1 VDNALLLE
9 AALAYAAKGWRV
21 HPLRLDGPSA
31 GKAPLWRKWEQTA
44 TADPLR
50 LLQELAG
57 LQANLGIVT
66 GAESGLAVLDLD
78 PKGATAED
86 LLQELE
92 QLVGEPCP
100 AGAVCVT
107 GSGGLHLYFADPEGQ
122 AGRNGSWARSAG
134 GVDLRAE
141 GGQVVA
147 PPSLHC
153 KTGNLYRWQ
162 DEDPETGLLPLLDP
176 APVEWLL
183 RVLEL
188 LRGKP
193 AAQRSQETT
202 AAKWDPPAL
211 EDLQQALQLLE
222 RLALQRDSWV
232 KVGLCLKGCY
242 GDAARALWL
251 KWSCRWYPSGRSA
264 EQELLQRAE
273 RIARRRVAKTED
285 AVAVLAGDEWDRGM
299 QRVNPGQSVEYAWGL
314 VQQARDKGWKGA
326 PAAPWTARAK
336 TAAPPEWAEV
346 PPPEDEWGPP
356 SAAVRDDSAERTAA
370 KTEAQEKARARLE
383 AEAADR
389 AAAQEQLHL
398 RALALGGGK
407 AGEPFWVIASKVKPQ
422 LLHDSKT
429 GRLPWFPL
437 GDPAVLA
444 AAPGTGKSLLAT
456 RLATAVITGGEWLS
470 AAVPAEAQ
478 GAVVWLA
485 AEETA
490 ETLQTRLWWAA
501 LEQVRA
507 ARILAYCEAARR
519 YAGAVVASGAQAVT
533 VLRLRAEA
541 EAAWTETHTVTD
553 TMQAEAQVLAEQVR
567 SRLWLVVLPDTAA
580 AGEKLAAVCDITIQ
594 RGDEKERRRIT
605 RPQDLQKVL
614 EGLVLEGIRD
624 GSQVVPVRLVIAD
637 PFAELLELDSEND
650 NQQVSAGIRATI
662 HKLVKGGE
670 RSVLVI
676 DHISKG
682 SQGAGLERIRGAS
695 AKAASYRWAGLLE
708 KTNQQDREDPEALLE
723 ILKCSNGME
732 WRTRLWKWKWTI
744 PETGGTMAA
753 QYHVLPWY
761 LWRILKAGWG
771 LELPALDQQARLRGW
786 SEALAAT
793 LPEGSLLPL
802 SLAAPHLRTAWSEAT
817 TAERKAMRKVLELEL
832 PESNREA
839 GDGGAGKSATD
850 TRAGGAVVQAAA
862 RPRDED
868 DPEDDPEDDGGGQ

>member
-1 VDNALLLE
+1 MLLD

-21 HPLRLDGPSA
+21 HPLRLDGPAA
-31 GKAPLWRKWEQTA
+31 GKAPLWRDWVQTA
-44 TADPLR
+44 TADPVR

-57 LQANLGIVT
+57 LEANLGIVT

-86 LLQELE
+86 LLLELE
-92 QLVGEPCP
+92 QLAGAACP
-100 AGAVCVT
+100 PTAVCVT
-107 GSGGLHLYFADPEGQ
+107 GSGGLHLYFADPEGR

-162 DEDPETGLLPLLDP
+162 DEDPETGLLPLLEP

-183 RVLEL
+183 LVLER

-193 AAQRSQETT
+193 AAQRTAETT
-202 AAKWDPPAL
+202 AARWNPPAL

-222 RLALQRDSWV
+222 DLALQRDSWV

-251 KWSCRWYPSGRSA
+251 RWSCAWRPPQSA
-264 EQELLQRAE
+264 ERELLQRAE
-273 RIARRRVAKTED
+273 RIARRRVANLAD

-299 QRVNPGQSVEYAWGL
+299 QRLNPGQSVEFAWGL
-314 VQQARDKGWKGA
+314 VQQAQKAGWTGA

-336 TAAPPEWAEV
+336 TEAPPEWDDI
-346 PPPEDEWGPP
+346 PLPEWGPP
-356 SAAVRDDSAERTAA
+356 SATVRDDSAERTAA
-370 KTEAQEKARARLE
+370 KTEAQEQARARLE
-383 AEAADR
+383 AQAAGR
-389 AAAQEQLHL
+389 AALQEQQRL
-398 RALALGGGK
+398 RAVALGGEK
-407 AGEPFWVIASKVKPQ
+407 APEPFWVTADEATPQ
-422 LLHDSKT
+422 LLHDRKT

-437 GDPAVLA
+437 GDAGVLA

-485 AEETA
+485 AEEPA
-490 ETLQTRLWWAA
+490 KTLRRRLWWAA

-507 ARILAYCEAARR
+507 ARIHAYCEAARR
-519 YAGAVVASGAQAVT
+519 YAGAVVASGSQAVT

-541 EAAWTETHTVTD
+541 EAAWKETHTVTD
-553 TMQAEAQVLAEQVR
+553 AMRAEAQVLAEQVR

-580 AGEKLAAVCDITIQ
+580 AGEKLAQVCEITISQ
-594 RGDEKERRRIT
+594 PGSDERERRRVV
-605 RPQDLQKVL
+605 RPQDLQTVL
-614 EGLVLEGIRD
+614 EGLVAEGIRD
-624 GSQVVPVRLVIAD
+624 GSQVVPVRLVVAD
-637 PFAELLELDSEND
+637 PFAELLALDSEND
-650 NQQVSAGIRATI
+650 NQQVAAGIRATI
-662 HKLVKGGE
+662 HKLVKADD

-676 DHISKG
+676 DHVSKG

-695 AKAASYRWAGLLE
+695 SKGGSYRWAGLLE

-723 ILKCSNGME
+723 ILKCSNGVE
-732 WRTRLWKWKWTI
+732 WRCRLWKFGWTI
-744 PETGGTMAA
+744 PETGPTMAA

-771 LELPALDQQARLRGW
+771 LELPALDQPARLRGW
-786 SEALAAT
+786 CEALAAT
-793 LPEGSLLPL
+793 LPENSLLPL
-802 SLAAPHLRTAWSEAT
+802 SLAAPHLRTAWTEAT
-817 TAERKAMRKVLELEL
+817 PAERKAMRKVLELEL
-832 PESNREA
+832 PESNRDAGDA
-839 GDGGAGKSATD
+839 GDGRGAATD
-850 TRAGGAVVQAAA
+850 TRARGAAVQAAVRA
-862 RPRDED
+862 RDED
-868 DPEDDPEDDGGGQ
+868 DPEDDPEDTGGL

>member
-1 VDNALLLE
+1 MDSALLLE

-31 GKAPLWRKWEQTA
+31 GKAPLWREWVQTA
-44 TADPLR
+44 TADPVNLS
-50 LLQELAG
+50 EVLAG
-57 LQANLGIVT
+57 LEANLGIVT

-78 PKGATAED
+78 PKTGTAED
-86 LLQELE
+86 LLLELE
-92 QLVGEPCP
+92 QLVGESCP

-107 GSGGLHLYFADPEGQ
+107 GSGGLHLYFADPEGR

-162 DEDPETGLLPLLDP
+162 DEDPETGLLPLLEP

-183 RVLEL
+183 RVLER

-193 AAQRSQETT
+193 AVQRSQETT
-202 AAKWDPPAL
+202 TAKWDPPAL
-211 EDLQQALQLLE
+211 EDLAQALQLLE
-222 RLALQRDSWV
+222 QLALQRDSWV

-242 GDAARALWL
+242 GDAARSLWL
-251 KWSCRWYPSGRSA
+251 RWSCAWTPPASA
-264 EQELLQRAE
+264 ERELLQSAE
-273 RIARRRVAKTED
+273 RIASRRVANLAD
-285 AVAVLAGDEWDRGM
+285 AVAVLAGNEWDRGM

-314 VQQARDKGWKGA
+314 VQQARDAGWTGA
-326 PAAPWTARAK
+326 PAAPWAARAK

-356 SAAVRDDSAERTAA
+356 SAAVRGDSAERTAA
-370 KTEAQEKARARLE
+370 KTEAQEQARARLE
-383 AEAADR
+383 AEAAGR
-389 AAAQEQLHL
+389 AALQEQLRL
-398 RALALGGGK
+398 RAVALGGEK
-407 AGEPFWVIASKVKPQ
+407 APEPFWVTADEATPQ
-422 LLHDSKT
+422 LLHDRKT

-485 AEETA
+485 AEEPA
-490 ETLQTRLWWAA
+490 KTLRRRLWWAA

-507 ARILAYCEAARR
+507 ARIHAYCEAARR
-519 YAGAVVASGAQAVT
+519 YAGAVVAKGAQAVT
-533 VLRLRAEA
+533 VLQLRAAA

-553 TMQAEAQVLAEQVR
+553 AMRAEAQVLAELVR

-580 AGEKLAAVCDITIQ
+580 AGEKLAAVCDITIE
-594 RGDEKERRRIT
+594 RGGERERRRIT
-605 RPQDLQKVL
+605 RPQDLQTVL

-624 GSQVVPVRLVIAD
+624 GSQVVPVRLVVAD

-650 NQQVSAGIRATI
+650 NAQVSAGIRATI
-662 HKLVKGGE
+662 HKLVKADE

-676 DHISKG
+676 DHVSKG
-682 SQGAGLERIRGAS
+682 SQGTGLERIRGAS

-723 ILKCSNGME
+723 ILKCSNGVE
-732 WRTRLWKWKWTI
+732 WRCRLWKFGWTI
-744 PETGGTMAA
+744 PETGPTMAA

-786 SEALAAT
+786 CEALAAT

-817 TAERKAMRKVLELEL
+817 TAERKALRKVLELEL
-832 PESNREA
+832 PESNKDA
-839 GDGGAGKSATD
+839 GDGKGAATD
-850 TRAGGAVVQAAA
+850 TRAGGAAVQAAA
-862 RPRDED
+862 RPRDDE
-868 DPEDDPEDDGGGQ
+868 DPEDDPEDGGGL